1 MGAVHV
7 TPTKY
12 KWRAGYRVTM
22 YIVLAALAV
31 GDALALARYRQAVE
45 RPSARRAVCI
55 KLDLLAL
62 KTEVNC

>member
-1 MGAVHV
+1 
-7 TPTKY
+7 
-12 KWRAGYRVTM
+12 M
-22 YIVLAALAV
+22 YIVLAALAF